1 VSVGAPG
8 ARDPLVAPVPYHLD
22 PCAFRNGPR
31 ERPVT
36 VRDGLP
42 ALLADATGALRAPR
56 TGYDGAGAVRSRWS
70 SSRAITLGPGSA
82 RGVRRVRGAVCG
94 RGGPRLPGHGAAAR
108 A

>member
-1 VSVGAPG
+1 MPF
-8 ARDPLVAPVPYHLD
+8 HLD
-22 PCAFRNGPR
+22 PCAFWNGPR

-70 SSRAITLGPGSA
+70 SSRAITLRGADQHAVYGGYGGPCADEAVHACPATGRLSA
-82 RGVRRVRGAVCG
+82 RDLACPAPSG
-94 RGGPRLPGHGAAAR
+94 R
-108 A
+108 